1 MRKSFL
7 PVLAALILSSVTYA
21 AKKFPLTA
29 ASLVPGARGTVEIGT
44 DKNGNTK
51 VKVKVQ
57 HLASPESLTPPQ
69 NAYIVWFQQKGS
81 NPETEGRLTVNKKLE
96 GQFETTTPYKNFDL
110 FITAEQDATTKSP
123 SGTEVLRA
131 TVQP

>member
-1 MRKSFL
+1 MRKSCL
-7 PVLAALILSSVTYA
+7 LVLAALILSGVTNA

-29 ASLVPGARGTVEIGT
+29 ASSVPGARGTVEIGT
-44 DKNGNTK
+44 DKNGNTR

-69 NAYIVWFQQKGS
+69 NAYVVWFQQKGS
-81 NPETEGRLTVNKKLE
+81 SPESQGRLTVNKKLE

-123 SGTEVLRA
+123 GGTEVLRA